1 MRLVET
7 FLRRYARAQARDVA
21 PWIVGSRLLDL
32 GSGEGFVP
40 AALGAGVAVDI
51 GPFRRAAIPYVVYD
65 GSTLPFDDATFDT
78 TLLLLTLHHCD
89 KPDAVLAEARRVT
102 RHRLIVTES
111 VYRNRL
117 DLFWLR
123 LLDPPFNRLRHAG
136 HMPPPLAFHTDSEWQ
151 ALFATHNLRL
161 ITTRWLA
168 SRPER
173 LVHHPKLYV
182 LDPATS

>member
-1 MRLVET
+1 MRVVET
-7 FLRRYARAQARDVA
+7 FLQRYARAQARDVA
-21 PWIVGSRLLDL
+21 PWIVGPRLLDL

-40 AALGAGVAVDI
+40 AALGAGMAADV

-65 GSTLPFDDATFDT
+65 GGTLPFDDATFDT
-78 TLLLLTLHHCD
+78 TLLLLVLHHCA
-89 KPDAVLAEARRVT
+89 KPDAVLAEALRVT

-123 LLDPPFNRLRHAG
+123 VLDPTFNRLRHAG
-136 HMPPPLAFHTDSEWQ
+136 HMPTPLAFRTDAEWQ
-151 ALFATHNLRL
+151 DLFATHGLRL
-161 ITTRWLA
+161 VTTHWLG

-182 LDPATS
+182 LDIART